1 MNTGLRYLCKTS
13 GKKDPYLY
21 KGSGVRW
28 VNHIKKHKS
37 YIITCIIGQ
46 YNTKEELVNAGL
58 HYSQLYNVVQDQT
71 WANLTEEKGDGG
83 LVGAGQLGKRW
94 KIKNTSNMRNT
105 KTKTEAWYKG
115 KEKTKGKNN
124 YQFKGIIRTP
134 WGDFETA
141 IDAVNR
147 GKELRQSGNN
157 EVITD
162 RSSLQKYL
170 QSLDTMLNLE
180 GRRTPKSWRG
190 KTPRELG
197 FDFIKDSD
205 VKT

>member
-1 MNTGLRYLCKTS
+1 MSTGLKYLCKTS
-13 GKKDPYLY
+13 GKTDPYLY

-28 VNHIKKHKS
+28 TNHIKKHNS
-37 YIITCIIGQ
+37 YIITCIIGCYESKQ
-46 YNTKEELVNAGL
+46 ELINAGL
-58 HYSQLYNVVQDQT
+58 YYSHLYNVVQDKL

-83 LVGAGQLGKRW
+83 LIGTGQLGRRW
-94 KIKNTSNMRNT
+94 KITDTSKMHNT

-134 WGDFETA
+134 WGDFETGV
-141 IDAVNR
+141 DAVHKA
-147 GKELRQSGNN
+147 KELRKLGNT

-170 QSLDTMLNLE
+170 QTLDTMLNLE
-180 GRRTPKSWRG
+180 GRRIPKNWRG

-197 FDFIKDSD
+197 FDFIKDTN
-205 VKT
+205 VKN